1 MAYVIAEPSS
11 TTWTGSASRSA
22 RVDCITA
29 DPANRKL
36 FIDPGACI
44 DCGSCETACPNEA
57 VFRQDQLPRAWAAY
71 ARTDAAGYADPSAAR
86 HELDRLVSVR

>member
-1 MAYVIAEPSS
+1 MAYVMAEPCIDHMDR
-11 TTWTGSASRSA
+11 ACVEVCP
-22 RVDCITA
+22 VDCITA